1 MSKLI
6 FREKLEKY
14 FKIPYFLPTML
25 CIKIY
30 TDSQIKNLRNESLVF
45 NPQPAPTSKKLEGH
59 IAFGSFL
66 RLFICLFVHP
76 FITCFL

>member
-14 FKIPYFLPTML
+14 FKIPDFLPTML

-30 TDSQIKNLRNESLVF
+30 TDSQIKNLRSSCGHGTKAVIQNHKSINE
-45 NPQPAPTSKKLEGH
+45 
-59 IAFGSFL
+59 
-66 RLFICLFVHP
+66 
-76 FITCFL
+76 